1 MRNNILGFVVYLLTA
16 ILFSPSTS
24 LILLALKENADRCH
38 YYNGKWNKTDII
50 IGCGAVAVGVA
61 AKYLLFNYLNIE
73 LL

>member
-1 MRNNILGFVVYLLTA
+1 MKNNIIGFVVYFLTS
-16 ILFSPSTS
+16 LVFSPGVGI
-24 LILLALKENADRCH
+24 ILLAMKENADRCH
-38 YYNGKWNKTDII
+38 YYNGKWSKTDII